1 MQEKSHISYR
11 HTLCFSGFHDH
22 TPRILSR
29 LWWFPSASKSMR
41 KYLYLFPACDIFYKP
56 SFGWY
61 RHENPTRSSA
71 TLPPYNRGI
80 KGLELKYQ
88 MDILE
93 ELKARDERIEK
104 LEKALLLVLSLNI
117 GNHLDKSTKN
127 CFSHVQTFA
136 VEQMETLV
144 AEGGSTAKVIEDL
157 LAASEKRFRD
167 ELAILGRAPS
177 IVRDSEA
184 S

>member
-1 MQEKSHISYR
+1 
-11 HTLCFSGFHDH
+11 
-22 TPRILSR
+22 
-29 LWWFPSASKSMR
+29 
-41 KYLYLFPACDIFYKP
+41 
-56 SFGWY
+56 
-61 RHENPTRSSA
+61 
-71 TLPPYNRGI
+71 
-80 KGLELKYQ
+80 

-104 LEKALLLVLSLNI
+104 LERALLLVLSLNI

-136 VEQMETLV
+136 VEQMKTLI
-144 AEGGSTAKVIEDL
+144 AEGGSTEKVIEEL

-167 ELAILGRAPS
+167 ELAILGRDSS
-177 IVRDSEA
+177 IVTDNEA